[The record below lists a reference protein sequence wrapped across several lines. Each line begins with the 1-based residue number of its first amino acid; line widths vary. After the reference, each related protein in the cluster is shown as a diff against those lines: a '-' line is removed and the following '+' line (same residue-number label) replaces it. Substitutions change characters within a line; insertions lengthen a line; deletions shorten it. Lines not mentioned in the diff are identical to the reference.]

1 MRLLRERDV
10 RRREGRDQKF
20 GLRVRDIKGGL
31 RVEERLQGLEVVGL
45 ERLVLKTVSEL
56 GPGLDYCSSGRR

>member
-10 RRREGRDQKF
+10 RRREGRDQKL
-20 GLRVRDIKGGL
+20 GLRVRDIKGSL